1 MTLVGG
7 EPAPEAPQDPAYP
20 TTTPPDPI
28 YPCQTRAPLGAPFD
42 GVILPALWSRIA
54 HPLER
59 CLLRLRDG
67 LGLLPRVGPA
77 HPVALHYGRIAI
89 NAHAWERLRAAAL
102 EEPADPAL
110 VGPAVRGW
118 QRLPDGWERLRVHFS
133 ARGLQM
139 RLERSFAGCETFLH
153 RAADRE
159 PGDLDVTELA
169 RGALGGHAWTE
180 LLLPLLGLPLFGGNP
195 EQWHAVAREALLLED
210 RFALELGRR
219 LADNRMLEHADDVA
233 YLTVEERLRAALEVS
248 PFWSKLAARRQQRF
262 EQFVSLDVPVV
273 FWGRPRV
280 DVEKTG

>member
-1 MTLVGG
+1 MTLVG
-7 EPAPEAPQDPAYP
+7 EQAAPEAPQDPAYP

-59 CLLRLRDG
+59 CLTRLHDG

-77 HPVALHYGRIAI
+77 HPVALHYGRIAV
-89 NAHAWERLRAAAL
+89 NAHAWERLRAGAIGEA
-102 EEPADPAL
+102 ADPTL
-110 VGPAVRGW
+110 VGPAARGW
-118 QRLPDGWERLRVHFS
+118 QRLLDSRERLRVRFS
-133 ARGLQM
+133 SRQLQT
-139 RLERSFAGCETFLH
+139 RLERSFTGCETLLQ

-159 PGDLDVTELA
+159 PGDLDAAELA

-180 LLLPLLGLPLFGGNP
+180 LLLPLLGLPLFGGDP
-195 EQWHAVAREALLLED
+195 EQWRTIARQALLLED

-219 LADNRMLEHADDVA
+219 LADNRMLDHADDVA
-233 YLTVEERLRAALEVS
+233 YLTIEERVRAALESS
-248 PFWSKLAARRQQRF
+248 PFWSKLAARRQQRV
-262 EQFVSLDVPVV
+262 EQFVSLDVPLV